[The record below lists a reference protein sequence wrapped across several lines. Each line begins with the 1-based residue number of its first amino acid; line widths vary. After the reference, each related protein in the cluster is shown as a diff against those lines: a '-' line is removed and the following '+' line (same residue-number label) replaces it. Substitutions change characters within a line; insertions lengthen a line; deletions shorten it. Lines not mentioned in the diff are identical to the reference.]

1 MALPRVNEVPNYELV
16 IPSTGQ
22 TVTFRPY
29 LVKEQKVLLMAMES
43 QDDKQVIRAML
54 NTLKACIYEDVDF
67 DQLATFDLE
76 YIFTQIRSKSVGE
89 TAQLSMKCIE
99 CEHTNPV
106 TVPLED
112 IKVEIDSKNKFIK
125 INDRYT
131 IEMKY
136 PKYSA
141 ILLAPE
147 DKEGSSLT
155 EALYEMA
162 LMCLG
167 YLVTEDERINF
178 ADETRES
185 VDNFMESLTAP
196 QFEEIM
202 AFVNNVPKITYNLDY
217 TCENCGFENKLLLQG
232 IQDFF

>member
-1 MALPRVNEVPNYELV
+1 MALPNVNEVPLYDLK

-22 TVTFRPY
+22 EVTFRPY

-43 QDDKQVIRAML
+43 QDDKQVLRAMIE
-54 NTLKACIYEDVDF
+54 TLKSCIRDPIDI

-76 YIFTQIRSKSVGE
+76 YIFTQIRAKSVGE
-89 TAQLSMKCIE
+89 TASLNMKCIE
-99 CEHTNPV
+99 CEHSNPV
-106 TVPLED
+106 TVPLDKIGVD
-112 IKVEIDSKNKFIK
+112 IDKTKKLIK
-125 INDRYT
+125 INDKFT

-147 DKEGSSLT
+147 EKDGESLT

-162 LMCLG
+162 VMCLG
-167 YLVTEDERINF
+167 YLITEDERINF
-178 ADETRES
+178 ADESREA
-185 VDNFMESLTAP
+185 VDQFLESLLAS
-196 QFEEIM
+196 QFEQIM
-202 AFVNNVPKITYNLDY
+202 DFVNNIPKITYNLDY
-217 TCENCGFENKLLLQG
+217 TCEQCGHENKLLLQG